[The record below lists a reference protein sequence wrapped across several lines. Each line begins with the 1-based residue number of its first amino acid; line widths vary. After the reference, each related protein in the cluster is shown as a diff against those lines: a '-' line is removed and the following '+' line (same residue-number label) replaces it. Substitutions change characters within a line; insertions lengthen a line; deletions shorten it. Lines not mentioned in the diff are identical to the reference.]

1 MKKSNGYK
9 LLGISLFLAVLLACI
24 PAGKAEASGVRLPLK
39 VTERTDWNNLFKR
52 YSDWFAADGI
62 FSVALDGN
70 DALASATGTTKTIL
84 TFQDTFLGQVN
95 TSTDQIISASMV
107 NNTSAILTGR
117 TPDPSKIE
125 FLWGAG
131 GSKQSYSN
139 LLQEP
144 GTFWINDGIVIGSN
158 VYYLAME
165 VSGLDA
171 KGVRML
177 TVPISGG
184 TADWAGYTMT
194 GNQDNLYYKRNGYSI
209 VMGIG
214 VLDNTG
220 NDGYVYIY
228 GYRMNPGGYKKL
240 VVARTVKQDYT
251 NTSAWTFWTGFVWKT
266 GIVSAD
272 SSLAEIKGNISTELS
287 VTPITTGI
295 YSGKYMLVYEKFVCS
310 HTLEYAV
317 SNTPYGPFEEGIP
330 FYTIPEPDILTI
342 DDTISYNAKAH
353 PHLSDPGK
361 LLVSYNVNRGLNLIT
376 DNNTYRPRFVELDL
390 NQLAAQP
397 ALANVSVA
405 AAASCS
411 SGIAAEN
418 PRKACDTGIGQYNAW
433 VSEGTGTQ
441 WLEYDLGEV
450 YCVERYRLDNA
461 GLGGLSASYNTRD
474 FKVQVSTDRQTWTDA
489 DTVAGNTAS
498 IVKRSFTPLN
508 ARYVR
513 LYITNGTQPGSDGK
527 CRVNEF
533 TVFGRAVDPQSV
545 APLPEPPAG
554 TNVALNKMADASGS
568 KSQAPRAVD
577 GNASNWDN
585 DKWCSLDSGDKWLSL
600 DLGRTYHVNRWV
612 VRHAG
617 YASEN
622 PAYNTRDYKLQ
633 MSRDGFTWVD
643 VDTVTGNTANMTD
656 RTLSGIYEVRYVRL
670 YITNAGSD
678 GYSRIY
684 ELELY
689 TADSSLPTTELPAPA
704 LPIARVPGG
713 INVALNKTA
722 HAIGLSDSSAPRA
735 VDGKA
740 GNWDND
746 KWCSVYDSG
755 DKWLSVDLGDYYSLD
770 RWVVKHAGYAGED
783 AAYNTRD
790 FKLQRSLDGIT
801 WFDADTVSG
810 NTASLTDRTV
820 SPFTAKY
827 VRLYITNATQSDS
840 QISRI
845 YELEVYTAQP
855 SDAPAA
861 SIGAGTNAARNKTAH
876 AIGLSDSSAPK
887 AVDGKAGN
895 WDNDKWCSVYDY
907 GDKWLSVDLGDYYR
921 LNRWIVKH
929 AGAAGESAAYNTSD
943 FKLQA
948 SLDGVCW
955 MDIDI
960 ITGNTAGTT
969 DRTVNPFTA
978 RYIRLYITKAT
989 QADNQIARIYELE
1002 VYTY

>member
-1 MKKSNGYK
+1 MKKMSIYK
-9 LLGISLFLAVLLACI
+9 LLRISFILLLVFACV
-24 PAGKAEASGVRLPLK
+24 PLVKTEAAGVQLPLK

-70 DALASATGTTKTIL
+70 DALGSATGTTKTVL

-95 TSTDQIISASMV
+95 TSTNQIISASMV
-107 NNTSAILTGR
+107 NNTSAVLTGK

-125 FLWGAG
+125 FIWGDG
-131 GSKQSYSN
+131 GNKQSYSN
-139 LLQEP
+139 LLREP
-144 GTFWINDGIVIGSN
+144 GTFWINDGIVIGNN
-158 VYYLAME
+158 VHYLVME
-165 VSGLDA
+165 ISGLDA

-177 TVPISGG
+177 TVPISNG
-184 TADWAGYTMT
+184 TVNWAGYTMT
-194 GNQDNLYYKRNGYSI
+194 GNQSNLFYSRNGYSI
-209 VMGIG
+209 IMGIG

-220 NDGYVYIY
+220 KDGYVYIY
-228 GYRMNPGGYKKL
+228 GYRMNPGGHKKL
-240 VVARTVKQDYT
+240 VVARTVKQDYS
-251 NTSAWTFWTGFVWKT
+251 NTSTWTFWTGSAWRT

-272 SSLAEIKGNISTELS
+272 SSLAEIKENISTELS
-287 VTPITTGI
+287 VTPITSGI

-310 HTLEYAV
+310 HTLEYAI
-317 SNTPYGPFEEGIP
+317 SSTPYGPFEEGVP
-330 FYTIPEPDILTI
+330 FYTIPEPDTLTI
-342 DDTISYNAKAH
+342 EDTISYNAKAH
-353 PHLSDPGK
+353 PHLSDSGK
-361 LLVSYNVNRGLNLIT
+361 LLVSYNVNRGLNLIS

-405 AAASCS
+405 TAATCS

-418 PRKACDTGIGQYNAW
+418 PKKACDTGIGQYNAW

-441 WLEYDLGEV
+441 WLEFDLGKV
-450 YCVERYRLDNA
+450 YRVERYRLDNA

-489 DTVAGNTAS
+489 DTVTGNTAS
-498 IVKRSFTPLN
+498 IVKRNFTPVN
-508 ARYVR
+508 ARFIR
-513 LYITNGTQPGSDGK
+513 LYITNGTQPGADGK

-545 APLPEPPAG
+545 TPLPEPAAG
-554 TNVALNKMADASGS
+554 TNVALYALADANGA

-577 GNASNWDN
+577 GKTSNWDN
-585 DKWCSLDSGDKWLSL
+585 DKWCSLDAGDKWLSL
-600 DLGRTYHVNRWV
+600 DLGRTYHINRWV
-612 VRHAG
+612 VKHAG

-643 VDTVTGNTANMTD
+643 VDSVTGNTANSTD
-656 RTLSGIYEVRYVRL
+656 RTLGGIYEARYVRL

-689 TADSSLPTTELPAPA
+689 TANPSLPTTELPAAA
-704 LPIARVPGG
+704 LPVARVPGG
-713 INVALNKTA
+713 INVALNRTA
-722 HAIGLSDSSAPRA
+722 HAIGISDSSASRA

-740 GNWDND
+740 SNWDND

-755 DKWLSVDLGDYYSLD
+755 DKWLSVDLGDYYNIN

-783 AAYNTRD
+783 TAYNTRD
-790 FKLQRSLDGIT
+790 FKLQKSLDGINWT
-801 WFDADTVSG
+801 DVDTVSG
-810 NTASLTDRTV
+810 NTANATDRAVGT
-820 SPFTAKY
+820 FTAKY

-840 QISRI
+840 QVSRI
-845 YELEVYTAQP
+845 YELEIYTAQP
-855 SDAPAA
+855 ANAPAA
-861 SIGAGTNAARNKTAH
+861 SIGAGTNVARNKTAH
-876 AIGLSDSSAPK
+876 AIGLSESSASK
-887 AVDGKAGN
+887 AVDGNASN

-907 GDKWLSVDLGDYYR
+907 GDKWLSVDLGNYYNI
-921 LNRWIVKH
+921 NRWVVKH
-929 AGAAGESAAYNTSD
+929 ASAAGESTAFNTSD

-948 SLDGVCW
+948 SLDGINWIDV
-955 MDIDI
+955 DIVS
-960 ITGNTAGTT
+960 GNIAAIT

-989 QADNQIARIYELE
+989 QADNQVARIYELE
-1002 VYTY
+1002 VYSY